1 MTAESRVVADI
12 GGTNS
17 RLAVFHESSGRFSSV
32 ATFRNSDHSSLEDI
46 LGLWQSNLKET
57 CPANACFAIAA
68 PLAGDRVKMVNIGWS
83 FSRCELGHQFGFEH
97 LHWLNDF
104 EANAHALP
112 HLQATDLTPVQPGK
126 ARDHED
132 VCTVGPGTGLG
143 GAALRWIEGR
153 PCAFAAEPGHMGL
166 SPGSDLELAIF
177 RELLPIHGNI
187 YAELLVSG
195 KGLVT
200 LYETI
205 AHIAGATAEP
215 LEPAEVSKRA
225 LEGKDPHCQQALG
238 TFCALLGSACGDF
251 LVANGIYGG
260 LYIAGGI
267 APRIAGF
274 LQSSEFLERMHSKGA
289 MGEHLR
295 ATPVSIVTAEYPGL
309 LGAAHAPF

>member
-1 MTAESRVVADI
+1 MPSA
-12 GGTNS
+12 
-17 RLAVFHESSGRFSSV
+17 
-32 ATFRNSDHSSLEDI
+32 
-46 LGLWQSNLKET
+46 
-57 CPANACFAIAA
+57 
-68 PLAGDRVKMVNIGWS
+68 
-83 FSRCELGHQFGFEH
+83 
-97 LHWLNDF
+97 
-104 EANAHALP
+104 
-112 HLQATDLTPVQPGK
+112 
-126 ARDHED
+126 
-132 VCTVGPGTGLG
+132 GTGLG
-143 GAALRWIEGR
+143 GAALRWIGGR

-251 LVANGIYGG
+251 LVANGISTYMQES
-260 LYIAGGI
+260 LRPGGI
-267 APRIAGF
+267 
-274 LQSSEFLERMHSKGA
+274 LQSSEFLERMHSRADGGAPRHGQHLPPSTRDCWVAPVRGWDRWLRTWYASVGWAAGLRRELKGHAHKTPA
-289 MGEHLR
+289 ML
-295 ATPVSIVTAEYPGL
+295 PGVA
-309 LGAAHAPF
+309 GVRRSGYD